1 MPQALVFLTIFYRIA
16 KQSIKQDKIMANTN
30 IDVNKQSVVD
40 FLKSGKEHP
49 FVIPEYQ
56 RPYAWG
62 DDEITTL
69 FDDLWDFS
77 IERTKQGGA
86 KTYFLGSIVSFE
98 NENEERE
105 IIDGQQRI
113 TSLFLLLRAVY
124 SKLEN
129 EENKS
134 DEVLN
139 FISKINPALWL
150 ENELTGKVDKSKIL
164 LRSDVATDQGNEILR
179 SILEKGETQK
189 GAKDNYSKNYNR
201 FVELYAQK
209 AADNTFHMFQFIN
222 ALLNYSILLPIT
234 ADNQDT
240 ALTIFSTLNN
250 RGLPLS
256 DADIFKSIIY
266 KQLDVQEKK
275 EFATMWKE
283 LEADAANYGETIQSL
298 FYYQMFIMR
307 AKEDDEKTT
316 TPGVR
321 KYFMAKDKHRLNVHV
336 LAELE
341 DNLKL
346 WKVVKG
352 HEVLDGEN
360 WSKNF
365 NILKILD
372 CLSSYTNEFW
382 KYPVLIFYK
391 THKDKPE
398 FENVFEKFL
407 GKLCALLITRYLEA
421 PSISAVKGDIMKL
434 NAQITKSITPS
445 FPAGFKNK
453 IENAATNQYFISP
466 HRNLVRMLLKVLAY
480 DNAEQK
486 ELLPD
491 KWEIEHIFPQ
501 KWDTSYF
508 TISEE
513 EANTKLEQLGNKIP
527 LEKPI
532 NIKAS
537 NNYFAKKKVQ
547 YLSSKIAIA
556 HDLGKSPSDS
566 WLIDDIE
573 KRNEQLSIQL
583 TRIIDNWISNYNSL
597 ADAPKKPAPTAE
609 QAEMIR
615 QLKEAGLI

>member
-1 MPQALVFLTIFYRIA
+1 
-16 KQSIKQDKIMANTN
+16 MANTN
-30 IDVNKQSVVD
+30 IDVNKQSVVEL
-40 FLKSGKEHP
+40 LKSGKEHP

-62 DDEITTL
+62 EDEIITL
-69 FDDLWDFS
+69 FDDLWEFS
-77 IERTKQGGA
+77 IERTKPGGA

-98 NENEERE
+98 NENGEKE

-124 SKLEN
+124 SRLEKA
-129 EENKS
+129 ENK
-134 DEVLN
+134 DDKVLN
-139 FISKINPALWL
+139 FINKINPALWL
-150 ENELTGKVDKSKIL
+150 EDELTGKVDKTKIL

-179 SILEKGETQK
+179 SILETGVTQK
-189 GAKDNYSKNYNR
+189 GAKDNYSRNYNK
-201 FVELYAQK
+201 FVELYTQK
-209 AADNTFHMFQFIN
+209 APDNGLHMFEFIN

-266 KQLDVQEKK
+266 KQLDPQGKK
-275 EFATMWKE
+275 DFATRWKE
-283 LEADAANYGETIQSL
+283 LEADAANYDETIQSL
-298 FYYQMFIMR
+298 FYYEMFVMR
-307 AKEDDEKTT
+307 AKDGDENTT

-321 KYFMAKDKHRLNVHV
+321 KYFMTKGKNRLTVKV
-336 LAELE
+336 LDELE
-341 DNLKL
+341 ENLKL

-352 HEVLDGEN
+352 HEELAGEE

-391 THKDKPE
+391 THKDNPQ
-398 FENVFEKFL
+398 FEGIFEKFL

-421 PSISAVKGDIMKL
+421 PSISAVKGDILKL
-434 NAQITKSITPS
+434 NVQIIKSITPT
-445 FPAGFKNK
+445 FTAGFRTT
-453 IENAATNQYFISP
+453 IENTEENPFFITP
-466 HRNLVRMLLKVLAY
+466 HRSMVRMLLKVLAY
-480 DNAEQK
+480 DNPAQNG
-486 ELLPD
+486 LLPD

-501 KWDTSYF
+501 KWDTSFF

-527 LEKPI
+527 LEKPM
-532 NIKAS
+532 NIRAS
-537 NNYFAKKKVQ
+537 NNYFDKKKEQ
-547 YLSSKIAIA
+547 YRTSKIAIA
-556 HDLGKSPSDS
+556 KDLANLPKDN
-566 WLIDDIE
+566 WLIADIDN
-573 KRNEQLSIQL
+573 RNKEVSKQLSNIF
-583 TRIIDNWISNYNSL
+583 DKWINSFGPVDEEH
-597 ADAPKKPAPTAE
+597 ATKPTPTAE

>member
-1 MPQALVFLTIFYRIA
+1 
-16 KQSIKQDKIMANTN
+16 MANTN
-30 IDVNKQSVVD
+30 IDVNKQSVVEL
-40 FLKSGKEHP
+40 LKSGKEHP

-62 DDEITTL
+62 EDEIITL
-69 FDDLWDFS
+69 FDDLWEFS
-77 IERTKQGGA
+77 IERTKRKGA
-86 KTYFLGSIVSFE
+86 TYFLGSIVSFE
-98 NENEERE
+98 NEKGEKE

-129 EENKS
+129 EQNKS
-134 DEVLN
+134 DEVVN

-150 ENELTGKVDKSKIL
+150 EDELTGKVDKTKIL

-179 SILEKGETQK
+179 SILETGVTQK
-189 GAKDNYSKNYNR
+189 GAKDNYSRNYNK

-209 AADNTFHMFQFIN
+209 AVSNALHMFEFIN
-222 ALLNYSILLPIT
+222 TLLNYSILLPIT

-266 KQLDVQEKK
+266 KQLDPQGKK
-275 EFATMWKE
+275 NFATRWKE
-283 LEADAANYGETIQSL
+283 LEADAANYDETIQSL
-298 FYYQMFIMR
+298 FYYQMFVMR
-307 AKEDDEKTT
+307 AKDGDENTT

-321 KYFMAKDKHRLNVHV
+321 KYFMTKGKNRLTVEV
-336 LAELE
+336 IDELE
-341 DNLKL
+341 ENLKL

-352 HEVLDGEN
+352 HEALAGEE

-391 THKDKPE
+391 THKENPQ
-398 FENVFEKFL
+398 FEEIFEKFL
-407 GKLCALLITRYLEA
+407 GKLCALLVTRYLEA
-421 PSISAVKGDIMKL
+421 PSISAIKGDILKL
-434 NAQITKSITPS
+434 NVQIIKSITPT
-445 FPAGFKNK
+445 FTAGFRTT
-453 IENAATNQYFISP
+453 IENPEENQFFITP
-466 HRNLVRMLLKVLAY
+466 HRSMVRMLLKVLAY
-480 DNAEQK
+480 DNPAQK
-486 ELLPD
+486 DLLPD

-501 KWDTSYF
+501 KWESSFF
-508 TISEE
+508 TISED

-527 LEKPI
+527 LEKPM
-532 NIKAS
+532 NIRAS
-537 NNYFAKKKVQ
+537 NNYFDKKKEQ
-547 YLSSKIAIA
+547 YQKSKIAVAI
-556 HDLGKSPSDS
+556 DLGNTSKNNWIIED
-566 WLIDDIE
+566 IDN
-573 KRNEQLSIQL
+573 RNKEVSIQL
-583 TRIIDNWISNYNSL
+583 SNIFEKWINSFGSV
-597 ADAPKKPAPTAE
+597 AEEHAPKPTPTAE

>member
-1 MPQALVFLTIFYRIA
+1 
-16 KQSIKQDKIMANTN
+16 MANTN
-30 IDVNKQSVVD
+30 IDVNKQSVVEL
-40 FLKSGKEHP
+40 LKSGKEHP

-62 DDEITTL
+62 EDEIITL
-69 FDDLWDFS
+69 FDDLWEFS
-77 IERTKQGGA
+77 IERTKPGGA

-98 NENEERE
+98 NENGEKE

-124 SKLEN
+124 SRLEKA
-129 EENKS
+129 ENK
-134 DEVLN
+134 DDKVLN
-139 FISKINPALWL
+139 FINKINPALWL
-150 ENELTGKVDKSKIL
+150 EDELTGKVDKTKIL

-179 SILEKGETQK
+179 SILETGETKK
-189 GAKDNYSKNYNR
+189 GAKDNYSRNYNK
-201 FVELYAQK
+201 FVELYTQK
-209 AADNTFHMFQFIN
+209 APDNGLHMFEFIN

-266 KQLDVQEKK
+266 KQLDPQGKK
-275 EFATMWKE
+275 DFATRWKE
-283 LEADAANYGETIQSL
+283 LEADAANYDETIQSL
-298 FYYQMFIMR
+298 FYYEMFVMR
-307 AKEDDEKTT
+307 AKDGDENTT

-321 KYFMAKDKHRLNVHV
+321 KYFMTKGKNRLTVKV
-336 LAELE
+336 LDELE
-341 DNLKL
+341 ENLKL

-352 HEVLDGEN
+352 HEELAGEE

-391 THKDKPE
+391 THKDNPQ
-398 FENVFEKFL
+398 FEGIFEKFL

-421 PSISAVKGDIMKL
+421 PSISAVKGDILKL
-434 NAQITKSITPS
+434 NVQIIKSITPT
-445 FPAGFKNK
+445 FTAGFRTT
-453 IENAATNQYFISP
+453 IENTEENPFFITP
-466 HRNLVRMLLKVLAY
+466 HRSMVRMLLKVLAY
-480 DNAEQK
+480 DNPAQNG
-486 ELLPD
+486 LLPD

-501 KWDTSYF
+501 KWDTSF
-508 TISEE
+508 FSISEE

-527 LEKPI
+527 LEKPM
-532 NIKAS
+532 NIRAS
-537 NNYFAKKKVQ
+537 NNYFDKKKEQ
-547 YLSSKIAIA
+547 YRTSKIAIA
-556 HDLGKSPSDS
+556 KDLANLPKDN
-566 WLIDDIE
+566 WLIADIDN
-573 KRNEQLSIQL
+573 RNKEVSKQLSNIF
-583 TRIIDNWISNYNSL
+583 DKWINSFGPVDEEH
-597 ADAPKKPAPTAE
+597 ATKPTPTAE

>member
-1 MPQALVFLTIFYRIA
+1 
-16 KQSIKQDKIMANTN
+16 MANTN
-30 IDVNKQSVVD
+30 IDVNKQSVVEL
-40 FLKSGKEHP
+40 LKSGKEHP

-62 DDEITTL
+62 EDEIITL

-77 IERTKQGGA
+77 IERTKPGGA

-98 NENEERE
+98 NEKGEKE

-124 SKLEN
+124 SRLEKA
-129 EENKS
+129 ENK
-134 DEVLN
+134 DDKVLN
-139 FISKINPALWL
+139 FINKINPALWL
-150 ENELTGKVDKSKIL
+150 EDELTGKVDKTKIL

-179 SILEKGETQK
+179 SILETGVTQT
-189 GAKDNYSKNYNR
+189 GAKDNYSKNYNK
-201 FVELYAQK
+201 FVELYTQK
-209 AADNTFHMFQFIN
+209 APDNGLHMFEFIN

-256 DADIFKSIIY
+256 DADIFKSNIY
-266 KQLDVQEKK
+266 KQLDPQGKK
-275 EFATMWKE
+275 DFATRWKE
-283 LEADAANYGETIQSL
+283 LEADAANYNETIQSL
-298 FYYQMFIMR
+298 FYYQMFVMR
-307 AKEDDEKTT
+307 AKDGDEKTT

-321 KYFMAKDKHRLNVHV
+321 KYFMTKGKNRLTVEV
-336 LAELE
+336 IDELE
-341 DNLKL
+341 ENLKL

-352 HEVLDGEN
+352 HEELDGEE

-391 THKDKPE
+391 THKENPQ
-398 FENVFEKFL
+398 FEEIFEKFL

-421 PSISAVKGDIMKL
+421 PSISAVKGDILKL
-434 NAQITKSITPS
+434 NVQIIKSITPT
-445 FPAGFKNK
+445 FTAGFRTT
-453 IENAATNQYFISP
+453 IENPEENQFFITP
-466 HRNLVRMLLKVLAY
+466 HRSLVRMLLKVLAY
-480 DNAEQK
+480 DNPAQK
-486 ELLPD
+486 DLLPD

-501 KWDTSYF
+501 KWDSSFF
-508 TISEE
+508 TISED

-527 LEKPI
+527 LEKPM
-532 NIKAS
+532 NIRAS
-537 NNYFAKKKVQ
+537 NNYFDKKKEQ
-547 YLSSKIAIA
+547 YRTSKIAVA
-556 HDLGKSPSDS
+556 NDLANLPKDN
-566 WLIDDIE
+566 WLIADIDN
-573 KRNEQLSIQL
+573 RNKEVSKQLSDIF
-583 TRIIDNWISNYNSL
+583 DKWINSFGPV
-597 ADAPKKPAPTAE
+597 AEEQPTKPTPTAE